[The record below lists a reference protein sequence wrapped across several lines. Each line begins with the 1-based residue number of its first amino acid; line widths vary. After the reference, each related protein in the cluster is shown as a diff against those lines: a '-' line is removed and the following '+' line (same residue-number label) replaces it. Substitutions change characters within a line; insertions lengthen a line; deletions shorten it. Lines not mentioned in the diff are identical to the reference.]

1 MHAYLVV
8 SQDSLKLEKF
18 IQELTGEKTEV
29 VRITLN
35 KIEDVRNL
43 NNFTKLKSVNPV
55 VFVLESFHL
64 ASEEAQNALLKT
76 LEEPQSSL
84 QFIITTESL
93 TNILPTI
100 VSRCLVFNIK
110 NYTLQVTSEYL
121 NLLKTFK
128 EGTLSEKFEIIS
140 NLKTRE
146 EAIKFLDN
154 LCLYLHQ
161 ELHKNINIIK
171 LLNRSATALSR
182 IKSNANI
189 NLQLTNLVVGS
200 FNFKYNLR

>member
-8 SQDSLKLEKF
+8 SQDSLKSEKF
-18 IQELTGEKTEV
+18 IQELSTPKNAEV
-29 VRITLN
+29 IRLTLN

-121 NLLKTFK
+121 NVLKTFK
-128 EGTLSEKFEIIS
+128 EGALSEKFEIAT

-146 EAIKFLDN
+146 EAIKFLGN

-171 LLNRSATALSR
+171 LLSRSATALSR

-189 NLQLTNLVVGS
+189 NLQLTNLIANS
-200 FNFKYNLR
+200 

>member
-1 MHAYLVV
+1 M
-8 SQDSLKLEKF
+8 KLEKF

-43 NNFTKLKSVNPV
+43 NNFTKLKTTRPV
-55 VFVLESFHL
+55 FFVLESFHL

-76 LEEPQSSL
+76 IEEPQISL

-171 LLNRSATALSR
+171 LLSRSATALSR

-189 NLQLTNLVVGS
+189 NLQLTNLIANS
-200 FNFKYNLR
+200 